1 MLPYGKQLLIVT
13 FFTFTEEHFERD
25 RKQQEEISSKEI
37 SGGKLNFH
45 DYVKINKSV
54 CMLTTTTACVNNN
67 KEENDIFFYFF
78 GNKYV

>member
-13 FFTFTEEHFERD
+13 FFTFTEEHFETD

-54 CMLTTTTACVNNN
+54 CMLTTTTACLTTT
-67 KEENDIFFYFF
+67 KTKTRFFYLF